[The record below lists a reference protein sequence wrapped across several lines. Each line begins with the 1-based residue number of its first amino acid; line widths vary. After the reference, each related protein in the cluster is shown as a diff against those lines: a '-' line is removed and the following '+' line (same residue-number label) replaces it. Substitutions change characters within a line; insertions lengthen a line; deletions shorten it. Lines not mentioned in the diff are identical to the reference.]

1 MADALSHRGPD
12 GHGVWADPETGVAL
26 GHRRLSILDLS
37 SAGHQPMV
45 SPAGRFVI
53 SYNGEIYNYEQVRQD
68 LQRANP
74 GLGFRGHSDTEVML
88 AAFEEWGVES
98 SLKRMN
104 GMFAF
109 ALWDRHER
117 TLLLARDRL
126 GEKPLYYGTAGG
138 VFLFASELKAF
149 REHPAFDAEID
160 RDSLV
165 RYLQFNCIP
174 APDSIYRGI
183 HKLLPGTMLRYKCGE
198 TRISAFWSVLACV
211 EDAASHPFRGSEK
224 DAVAELDW
232 LLRDAVRL
240 RMHADVPLGAFLSGG
255 IDSSLVVA
263 LMQAQ
268 SSSPIR
274 TFTIGFQDA
283 SYDEAPEARA
293 VARYLGTEH
302 TELYVSPAEAI
313 GLVSCLPE
321 VYDEPFA
328 DSSQLPTLL
337 ISQLVRQHVTV
348 SLSGDGGD
356 EVFGGYNRYTWGG
369 RLWNSL
375 RLTPRTLRQQT
386 AAAITGVE
394 PQNWEAIFGVLR
406 PILPASFRQRSPGY
420 KLHQLARLL
429 SSLDRKDLY
438 MKMASHWLPSERVV
452 RETVLDSSPH
462 FSKQEWLTLPD
473 FALQAMY
480 LDTITYL
487 PNDILAK
494 LDRASMAFGLE
505 SRIPY
510 LDHRVVEFAWRLPLE
525 MKVRPHHGK
534 WILRQLLRRY
544 VPSQLTER
552 SKMGF
557 GIPLDS
563 WLRTSMRDWAEALL
577 DPRRLQQEGFFD
589 SAVVRR
595 KWDAH
600 LQGRGAWQY
609 HLWDIL
615 MFQSWLEHQSD
626 RQLRPSSLATA

>member
-1 MADALSHRGPD
+1 
-12 GHGVWADPETGVAL
+12 
-26 GHRRLSILDLS
+26 
-37 SAGHQPMV
+37 
-45 SPAGRFVI
+45 
-53 SYNGEIYNYEQVRQD
+53 
-68 LQRANP
+68 
-74 GLGFRGHSDTEVML
+74 
-88 AAFEEWGVES
+88 
-98 SLKRMN
+98 
-104 GMFAF
+104 
-109 ALWDRHER
+109 
-117 TLLLARDRL
+117 
-126 GEKPLYYGTAGG
+126 
-138 VFLFASELKAF
+138 
-149 REHPAFDAEID
+149 
-160 RDSLV
+160 
-165 RYLQFNCIP
+165 
-174 APDSIYRGI
+174 
-183 HKLLPGTMLRYKCGE
+183 
-198 TRISAFWSVLACV
+198 
-211 EDAASHPFRGSEK
+211 
-224 DAVAELDW
+224 
-232 LLRDAVRL
+232 
-240 RMHADVPLGAFLSGG
+240 
-255 IDSSLVVA
+255 
-263 LMQAQ
+263 
-268 SSSPIR
+268 
-274 TFTIGFQDA
+274 
-283 SYDEAPEARA
+283 
-293 VARYLGTEH
+293 
-302 TELYVSPAEAI
+302 
-313 GLVSCLPE
+313 
-321 VYDEPFA
+321 
-328 DSSQLPTLL
+328 
-337 ISQLVRQHVTV
+337 
-348 SLSGDGGD
+348 
-356 EVFGGYNRYTWGG
+356 
-369 RLWNSL
+369 
-375 RLTPRTLRQQT
+375 
-386 AAAITGVE
+386 
-394 PQNWEAIFGVLR
+394 
-406 PILPASFRQRSPGY
+406 
-420 KLHQLARLL
+420 
-429 SSLDRKDLY
+429 

-452 RETVLDSSPH
+452 RETVLDASPH